1 MARIEYS
8 DPAKADDR
16 TREIL
21 GKNRN
26 ANIFRMMAHSP
37 SYFEQYCRLGGA
49 IRHKGE
55 LDPVVRELA
64 ITRTGIL
71 CEAPYEIVA
80 HKRIGKNVGVT
91 DEQNAA
97 LENWQSATCFNEVQR
112 AALAFADEIVKLHKP
127 TDATFNAIASKL
139 TPAALVELQLS
150 VGFYIMT
157 SKFLETFA
165 IDMQPVTEGRSA
177 SSVSPLPTAPNVSPS
192 TMRADGTALVI
203 ALRTWASC
211 TEPPVRNT
219 ASMSSADSC
228 AWVRQFLMRAAMR
241 SANCLVWLTRSG
253 RLMAALR
260 PGATHSSGIS
270 GRALVRQ
277 RDLGVLDLHRQRM
290 AALFLD
296 HAHQPVEQF
305 RLAGLLPDLAD
316 IGEHARLVH
325 PVDARPGGEVVEI
338 ARGHIEPGAL
348 HRRCRSRTAASRRR
362 D

>member
-1 MARIEYS
+1 MARIDYCDTS
-8 DPAKADDR
+8 KSSDR

-97 LENWQSATCFNEVQR
+97 LEDWRSATCFDDLQR
-112 AALAFADEIVKLHKP
+112 AALAFTDEIVKLRRP
-127 TDATFNAIASKL
+127 TDVTFETISARL
-139 TPAALVELQLS
+139 TPAALIELQLS

-165 IDMQPVTEGRSA
+165 IDMEPVTE
-177 SSVSPLPTAPNVSPS
+177 
-192 TMRADGTALVI
+192 
-203 ALRTWASC
+203 
-211 TEPPVRNT
+211 
-219 ASMSSADSC
+219 
-228 AWVRQFLMRAAMR
+228 
-241 SANCLVWLTRSG
+241 
-253 RLMAALR
+253 
-260 PGATHSSGIS
+260 
-270 GRALVRQ
+270 
-277 RDLGVLDLHRQRM
+277 
-290 AALFLD
+290 
-296 HAHQPVEQF
+296 
-305 RLAGLLPDLAD
+305 
-316 IGEHARLVH
+316 
-325 PVDARPGGEVVEI
+325 VV
-338 ARGHIEPGAL
+338 
-348 HRRCRSRTAASRRR
+348 
-362 D
+362 